1 MNDFVDQCRGEWK
14 RLGVPDPV
22 ADEMAAELTA
32 DLDEAA
38 AEGVPAV
45 EVLGA
50 GAYDARAFAAS
61 WAAERGIVPPSAGRL
76 PRRTLPTLAALALV
90 LAIVGAALVI
100 VDSGSAPNTVALA
113 PPGSLPFRVRLPGA
127 KARLAKPATLWVAP
141 RGFSPGVTAA
151 DGGDTRT
158 IGSVLLAVGL
168 IGLVP
173 FVVLSLSG
181 GFGRSLGAH

>member
-1 MNDFVDQCRGEWK
+1 MNDFVDQCRVEWK

-50 GAYDARAFAAS
+50 GAYDPRAFAAS
-61 WAAERGIVPPSAGRL
+61 WAAERGVVSPSDGWAGRL
-76 PRRTLPTLAALALV
+76 PRRTLPALAALALV
-90 LAIVGAALVI
+90 LAFVGAALVI

-113 PPGSLPFRVRLPGA
+113 PPGSLPFRVRLPGE
-127 KARLAKPATLWVAP
+127 
-141 RGFSPGVTAA
+141 GA
-151 DGGDTRT
+151 D
-158 IGSVLLAVGL
+158 
-168 IGLVP
+168 
-173 FVVLSLSG
+173 
-181 GFGRSLGAH
+181 